1 MSAPALTPSGTPA
14 GSNRRLLMVLA
25 LVVGGMVGLAYA
37 SVPLYQLFCQVTGY
51 GGTTQ
56 VAEGTGETVILDHPV
71 KVRFDA
77 NISPSLNWRF
87 EAVDAPLTLNPGE
100 EVVINYRAT
109 NLGDAPSTGTST
121 YNVTP
126 VKAGPHFMKID
137 CFCFIEQTL
146 QPGES
151 VLMPVRSLSTL
162 KSSPTATQAM
172 SARLFCP
179 IRSFRRLAAG
189 RTVTLDRGRGGFALT
204 RDQIERRQ
212 S

>member
-1 MSAPALTPSGTPA
+1 MSVPATQHMPKQGA
-14 GSNRRLLMVLA
+14 GNRRILVILA
-25 LVVGGMVGLAYA
+25 VVVAAMVGLAYA

-56 VAEGTGETVILDHPV
+56 VTGDAAVEILPDHPV
-71 KVRFDA
+71 RVRFDA
-77 NISPSLNWRF
+77 NTNPALNWRF
-87 EAVDAPLTLNPGE
+87 EAVDAPVTLNPGE

-109 NLGDAPSTGTST
+109 NLGDTASAGTST

-151 VLMPVRSLSTL
+151 VLMPVRFYIDPDIASEPGTADIDEIILSYTFFPVL
-162 KSSPTATQAM
+162 
-172 SARLFCP
+172 
-179 IRSFRRLAAG
+179 
-189 RTVTLDRGRGGFALT
+189 GGSEDT
-204 RDQIERRQ
+204 
-212 S
+212 

>member
-1 MSAPALTPSGTPA
+1 MNGPAITPA
-14 GSNRRLLMVLA
+14 APPQDGNRRLLVILA
-25 LVVGGMVGLAYA
+25 IVVSGMVGLAYA

-56 VAEGTGETVILDHPV
+56 VALAQAETVVPDHPV
-71 KVRFDA
+71 KVRLDA
-77 NISPSLNWRF
+77 NISRDLNWRF
-87 EAVDAPLTLNPGE
+87 EAVDAPVTLNPGE

-151 VLMPVRSLSTL
+151 VLMPVRFYIDPEIVADSNTSDVGEIILSYTFFPVQGTG
-162 KSSPTATQAM
+162 KAEDT
-172 SARLFCP
+172 
-179 IRSFRRLAAG
+179 
-189 RTVTLDRGRGGFALT
+189 
-204 RDQIERRQ
+204 
-212 S
+212 

>member
-1 MSAPALTPSGTPA
+1 MNGPAITPA
-14 GSNRRLLMVLA
+14 APPQDGNRRLLVILA
-25 LVVGGMVGLAYA
+25 IVVSGMVGLAYA

-56 VAEGTGETVILDHPV
+56 VALARAETVVPDHPV

-77 NISPSLNWRF
+77 NISRDLNWRF
-87 EAVDAPLTLNPGE
+87 EAVDAPVTLNPGE

-151 VLMPVRSLSTL
+151 VLMPVRFYIDPEIVADSNTSDVGEIILSYTFFPVQGTG
-162 KSSPTATQAM
+162 KAEDT
-172 SARLFCP
+172 
-179 IRSFRRLAAG
+179 
-189 RTVTLDRGRGGFALT
+189 
-204 RDQIERRQ
+204 
-212 S
+212 

>member
-1 MSAPALTPSGTPA
+1 MSVPATQHMPEQGA
-14 GSNRRLLMVLA
+14 GNRRILVILA
-25 LVVGGMVGLAYA
+25 VVVAAMVGLAYA

-56 VAEGTGETVILDHPV
+56 ISGDAAVEILPDHPV
-71 KVRFDA
+71 RVRFDA
-77 NISPSLNWRF
+77 NTNPALNWRF
-87 EAVDAPLTLNPGE
+87 EAVDAPVTLNPGE

-109 NLGDAPSTGTST
+109 NLGDTASVGTST

-151 VLMPVRSLSTL
+151 VLMPVRFYIDPDIASEPGTADIDEIILSYTFFPVL
-162 KSSPTATQAM
+162 
-172 SARLFCP
+172 
-179 IRSFRRLAAG
+179 
-189 RTVTLDRGRGGFALT
+189 GGSEDT
-204 RDQIERRQ
+204 
-212 S
+212 

>member
-1 MSAPALTPSGTPA
+1 MSVPATQHMPEQGA
-14 GSNRRLLMVLA
+14 GNRRILVILA
-25 LVVGGMVGLAYA
+25 VVVAAMVGLAYA

-56 VAEGTGETVILDHPV
+56 VTGDAAVEILPNHPV
-71 KVRFDA
+71 RVRFDA
-77 NISPSLNWRF
+77 NTTPALNWRF
-87 EAVDAPLTLNPGE
+87 EAVDAPVTLNPGE

-109 NLGDAPSTGTST
+109 NLGDTASAGTST

-151 VLMPVRSLSTL
+151 VLMPVRFYIDPDIASEPGTADIDEIILSYTFFPVL
-162 KSSPTATQAM
+162 
-172 SARLFCP
+172 
-179 IRSFRRLAAG
+179 
-189 RTVTLDRGRGGFALT
+189 GGSEDT
-204 RDQIERRQ
+204 
-212 S
+212 

>member
-1 MSAPALTPSGTPA
+1 MSVPATQHMPEQGA
-14 GSNRRLLMVLA
+14 GNRRILVILA
-25 LVVGGMVGLAYA
+25 AVVAAMVGLAYA

-56 VAEGTGETVILDHPV
+56 ISGDAAVEILPDHPV
-71 KVRFDA
+71 RVRFDA
-77 NISPSLNWRF
+77 NTNPALNWRF
-87 EAVDAPLTLNPGE
+87 EAVGAPVTLNPGE

-109 NLGDAPSTGTST
+109 NLGDTASAGTST

-151 VLMPVRSLSTL
+151 VLMPVRFYIDPDIASEPGTADIDEIILSYTFFPVL
-162 KSSPTATQAM
+162 
-172 SARLFCP
+172 
-179 IRSFRRLAAG
+179 
-189 RTVTLDRGRGGFALT
+189 GGSEDT
-204 RDQIERRQ
+204 
-212 S
+212 

>member
-1 MSAPALTPSGTPA
+1 MNGPAITPA
-14 GSNRRLLMVLA
+14 APPQYGNCRLLVILA
-25 LVVGGMVGLAYA
+25 IVVSGMVGLAYA

-56 VAEGTGETVILDHPV
+56 VALAQAETVVPNHPV

-77 NISPSLNWRF
+77 NISRDLNWRF
-87 EAVDAPLTLNPGE
+87 EAVDAPVTLNPGE

-151 VLMPVRSLSTL
+151 VLMPVRFYIDPEIVADSNTSDVGEIILSYTFFPVQGTG
-162 KSSPTATQAM
+162 KAEDT
-172 SARLFCP
+172 
-179 IRSFRRLAAG
+179 
-189 RTVTLDRGRGGFALT
+189 
-204 RDQIERRQ
+204 
-212 S
+212 

>member
-1 MSAPALTPSGTPA
+1 MPAASPA
-14 GSNRRLLMVLA
+14 VPPQGRNRRFLAILAIVVLM
-25 LVVGGMVGLAYA
+25 MVGLAYA

-56 VAEGTGETVILDHPV
+56 VTDTAADAVVPNHPI

-77 NISPSLNWRF
+77 NTNPALNWRF

-109 NLGDAPSTGTST
+109 NLGDTASTGTST

-151 VLMPVRSLSTL
+151 VLMPVRFYIDPGIVADSNTVDVDEIILSYTFFAVQG
-162 KSSPTATQAM
+162 TATT
-172 SARLFCP
+172 
-179 IRSFRRLAAG
+179 G
-189 RTVTLDRGRGGFALT
+189 DT
-204 RDQIERRQ
+204 
-212 S
+212 

>member
-1 MSAPALTPSGTPA
+1 MSVPATQHMPEQGA
-14 GSNRRLLMVLA
+14 GNRRILVILA
-25 LVVGGMVGLAYA
+25 VVVAAMVGLAYA

-56 VAEGTGETVILDHPV
+56 ISGDAAVEILPDHPV
-71 KVRFDA
+71 RVRFDA
-77 NISPSLNWRF
+77 NTNPALNWRF
-87 EAVDAPLTLNPGE
+87 VAVDAPVTLNPGE

-109 NLGDAPSTGTST
+109 NLGDTASVGTST

-151 VLMPVRSLSTL
+151 VLMPVRFYIDPDIASEPGTADIDEIILSYTFFPVL
-162 KSSPTATQAM
+162 
-172 SARLFCP
+172 
-179 IRSFRRLAAG
+179 
-189 RTVTLDRGRGGFALT
+189 GGSEDT
-204 RDQIERRQ
+204 
-212 S
+212 

>member
-1 MSAPALTPSGTPA
+1 MTPA
-14 GSNRRLLMVLA
+14 ASSSPSGSNRRLLTLLV

-56 VAEGTGETVILDHPV
+56 VASGAAEQVIVDHPI

-77 NISPSLNWRF
+77 NVSPALNWRF
-87 EAVDAPLTLNPGE
+87 EAADAPLTLNPGE

-151 VLMPVRSLSTL
+151 VLMPVRFFIDPEIVNDSNTVDVGEIILSYTFFPAL
-162 KSSPTATQAM
+162 
-172 SARLFCP
+172 SA
-179 IRSFRRLAAG
+179 G
-189 RTVTLDRGRGGFALT
+189 EGGNT
-204 RDQIERRQ
+204 
-212 S
+212 

>member
-1 MSAPALTPSGTPA
+1 MSVPATQHMPEQGA
-14 GSNRRLLMVLA
+14 GNRRILVILA
-25 LVVGGMVGLAYA
+25 VVVAAMVGLAYA

-56 VAEGTGETVILDHPV
+56 ISGDAAVEILPDHPV
-71 KVRFDA
+71 RVRFDA
-77 NISPSLNWRF
+77 NTNPALNWRF
-87 EAVDAPLTLNPGE
+87 EAVDAPVTLNPGE

-109 NLGDAPSTGTST
+109 NLGDTASAGTST

-151 VLMPVRSLSTL
+151 VLMPVRFYIDPDIASEPGTADIDEIILSYTFFPVL
-162 KSSPTATQAM
+162 SGSEDT
-172 SARLFCP
+172 
-179 IRSFRRLAAG
+179 
-189 RTVTLDRGRGGFALT
+189 
-204 RDQIERRQ
+204 
-212 S
+212 

>member
-1 MSAPALTPSGTPA
+1 MSVPATQHMPEQG
-14 GSNRRLLMVLA
+14 GGNRRILVI
-25 LVVGGMVGLAYA
+25 LVVVVAAMVGLAYA

-56 VAEGTGETVILDHPV
+56 VTGDAAVEILPDHPV
-71 KVRFDA
+71 RVRFDA
-77 NISPSLNWRF
+77 NTNPALNWRF
-87 EAVDAPLTLNPGE
+87 EAVDASVTLNPGE

-109 NLGDAPSTGTST
+109 NLGDTASAGTST

-151 VLMPVRSLSTL
+151 VLMPVRFYIDPDIAREPGTADIDEIILSYTFFPVL
-162 KSSPTATQAM
+162 
-172 SARLFCP
+172 
-179 IRSFRRLAAG
+179 
-189 RTVTLDRGRGGFALT
+189 GGSEDT
-204 RDQIERRQ
+204 
-212 S
+212 

>member
-1 MSAPALTPSGTPA
+1 MSATPITSDVTPTVTPA
-14 GSNRRLLMVLA
+14 DVPRGGNRRLLAILA
-25 LVVGGMVGLAYA
+25 ILVGGMLGLAYA

-56 VAEGTGETVILDHPV
+56 VALSQAETVVPNHPV
-71 KVRFDA
+71 KIRFDA
-77 NISPSLNWRF
+77 NINRDLNWRF

-151 VLMPVRSLSTL
+151 VLMPVRFFIDPEIVADSNASDVDEIILSYTFF
-162 KSSPTATQAM
+162 PVH
-172 SARLFCP
+172 R
-179 IRSFRRLAAG
+179 AG
-189 RTVTLDRGRGGFALT
+189 KAENT
-204 RDQIERRQ
+204 
-212 S
+212 

>member
-1 MSAPALTPSGTPA
+1 MSAPAVSPA
-14 GSNRRLLMVLA
+14 APPHGGNRRILAILGIVALL
-25 LVVGGMVGLAYA
+25 MVGLAYA

-56 VAEGTGETVILDHPV
+56 VAEVTADQVIPNHPI

-77 NISPSLNWRF
+77 NTNPALNWRF
-87 EAVDAPLTLNPGE
+87 EAVDAPVTLNPGE

-151 VLMPVRSLSTL
+151 VLMPVRFYIDPEIVADSNTVDVDEIILSYTFFAVQGA
-162 KSSPTATQAM
+162 ATT
-172 SARLFCP
+172 
-179 IRSFRRLAAG
+179 G
-189 RTVTLDRGRGGFALT
+189 DT
-204 RDQIERRQ
+204 
-212 S
+212 

>member
-1 MSAPALTPSGTPA
+1 MSVPATQHMPEQGA
-14 GSNRRLLMVLA
+14 GNRRILVILA
-25 LVVGGMVGLAYA
+25 VVVAGMVGLAYA

-56 VAEGTGETVILDHPV
+56 ISGDAAVEILPDHPV
-71 KVRFDA
+71 RVRFDA
-77 NISPSLNWRF
+77 NTNPALNWRF
-87 EAVDAPLTLNPGE
+87 EAVDAPVTLNPGE

-109 NLGDAPSTGTST
+109 NLGDTASAGTST

-151 VLMPVRSLSTL
+151 VLMPVRFYIDPDIASEPGTADIDEIILSYTFF
-162 KSSPTATQAM
+162 PVQ
-172 SARLFCP
+172 
-179 IRSFRRLAAG
+179 
-189 RTVTLDRGRGGFALT
+189 GGSEDT
-204 RDQIERRQ
+204 
-212 S
+212 

>member
-1 MSAPALTPSGTPA
+1 MSAAPITSDVTPA
-14 GSNRRLLMVLA
+14 VTPAEVPCGGNRRVLGI
-25 LVVGGMVGLAYA
+25 LVILVGGMLGLAYA

-56 VAEGTGETVILDHPV
+56 VALSQAETVVPNHPV
-71 KVRFDA
+71 KIRFDA
-77 NISPSLNWRF
+77 NINRDLNWRF

-151 VLMPVRSLSTL
+151 VLMPVRFFIDPEIVADSNASDVDEIILSYTFF
-162 KSSPTATQAM
+162 PVH
-172 SARLFCP
+172 R
-179 IRSFRRLAAG
+179 AG
-189 RTVTLDRGRGGFALT
+189 KADDT
-204 RDQIERRQ
+204 
-212 S
+212 

>member
-1 MSAPALTPSGTPA
+1 MNGPVITPA
-14 GSNRRLLMVLA
+14 APPQDGNRRLLVILA
-25 LVVGGMVGLAYA
+25 IVVSGMVGLAYA

-56 VAEGTGETVILDHPV
+56 VALAQAETVVPDHPV

-77 NISPSLNWRF
+77 NISRDLNWRF
-87 EAVDAPLTLNPGE
+87 EAVDAPVTLNPGE

-151 VLMPVRSLSTL
+151 VLMPVRFYIDPEIVADSNTSDVDEIILSYTFFPVQGTG
-162 KSSPTATQAM
+162 KAEDT
-172 SARLFCP
+172 
-179 IRSFRRLAAG
+179 
-189 RTVTLDRGRGGFALT
+189 
-204 RDQIERRQ
+204 
-212 S
+212 

>member
-1 MSAPALTPSGTPA
+1 MSAPTLAPSAAPQ
-14 GSNRRLLMVLA
+14 GSNRRLLVVLA
-25 LVVGGMVGLAYA
+25 LVVGAMVGLAYA

-56 VAEGTGETVILDHPV
+56 VTDTASDAVVPNHPI

-77 NISPSLNWRF
+77 NTNPALNWRF
-87 EAVDAPLTLNPGE
+87 EAVDAPLTMNPGE

-109 NLGDAPSTGTST
+109 NLGDTASTGTST

-151 VLMPVRSLSTL
+151 VLMPVRFYIDPEIVADSNTVDVDEIILSYTFF
-162 KSSPTATQAM
+162 AVQN
-172 SARLFCP
+172 
-179 IRSFRRLAAG
+179 
-189 RTVTLDRGRGGFALT
+189 TVTTGDT
-204 RDQIERRQ
+204 
-212 S
+212 